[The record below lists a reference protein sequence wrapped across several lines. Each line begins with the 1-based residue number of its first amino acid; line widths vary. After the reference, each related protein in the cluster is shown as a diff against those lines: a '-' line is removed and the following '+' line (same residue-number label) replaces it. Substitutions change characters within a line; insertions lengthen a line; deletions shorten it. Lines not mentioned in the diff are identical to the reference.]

1 MTIKLGN
8 NENSEF
14 TKLEN
19 LKRDLI
25 RKYSNEKVFNDVN
38 KLNIS
43 LVYKDN
49 VYLKYLKFPK
59 SIYRQYFL
67 HLLTIDTKEKRRVKR
82 KDKNE
87 VKYLIKLIYG
97 E

>member
-14 TKLEN
+14 TKLEIS
-19 LKRDLI
+19 KRDLI
-25 RKYSNEKVFNDVN
+25 RKFSNEKVFNDVN
-38 KLNIS
+38 KINIS

-49 VYLKYLKFPK
+49 IYLKYLKFPK

-67 HLLTIDTKEKRRVKR
+67 HLLTNDTKEKIRISG

-87 VKYLIKLIYG
+87 VKQLIKLIYG
-97 E
+97 Q

>member
-8 NENSEF
+8 NGNLEF

-19 LKRDLI
+19 SKRALI
-25 RKYSNEKVFNDVN
+25 RKYSNENSYSDVN
-38 KLNIS
+38 KINIS
-43 LVYKDN
+43 LVYIDN
-49 VYLKYLKFPK
+49 IYLKFLKFPK

-67 HLLTIDTKEKRRVKR
+67 HLLTNETKEKIHIKR

-87 VKYLIKLIYG
+87 VKEIIKLIYG
-97 E
+97 Q